1 MKQTI
6 LNVMLTTGAF
16 VPFRRLNRGK
26 ALILMY
32 HRFAQHEDEDGAKT
46 SARSFV
52 THLEYL
58 KAHYRLAPLS
68 LISEHIH
75 TGKRLPPATAAVTID
90 DGYRDAYTVAF
101 PLLRERKIP
110 ATLFVATGFVDLEC
124 WLWTDKMRY
133 VLSHTK
139 ARKIEVNIGDRKLS
153 LALGDQASRA
163 AAASRV
169 NSLLKTMPDAA
180 KDNEIMRLAALLS
193 VEIPKLPPEE
203 FQPLTWDEAR
213 EMEHDGIE
221 IGSHTRSHPILT
233 KVDDVRLQAE
243 LCESKSRLETI
254 FSRRIDLFCYPNGN
268 MDERVRRAAAQAGY
282 RCAVTVE
289 PGLVNGK
296 SDPLALRRLAAESDY
311 AHFVQSTSGFETI
324 KNKLLHGSSRAE
336 LHFDTREANY

>member
-6 LNVMLTTGAF
+6 LNAMLATGAF
-16 VPFRRLNRGK
+16 VPFRRLNRDK

-32 HRFAQHEDEDGAKT
+32 HRFVQHENEDSAKT
-46 SARSFV
+46 SARSFIA
-52 THLEYL
+52 HLEYL
-58 KAHYRLAPLS
+58 KTHYRLVPMS
-68 LISEHIH
+68 LISEHIQ
-75 TGKRLPPATAAVTID
+75 TGTPLPPATAAVTID

-133 VLSHTK
+133 VLSHTT
-139 ARKIEVNIGDRKLS
+139 AGKIEVDIGNQKLS
-153 LALGDQASRA
+153 LTLGGQASRA
-163 AAASRV
+163 NGASRV
-169 NSLLKTMPDAA
+169 NSLLKTVPDAV
-180 KDNEIMRLAALLS
+180 KENEIMRLAISLD
-193 VEIPKLPPEE
+193 VEIPEVPPAE

-213 EMEHDGIE
+213 EMYQDGIE

-233 KVDDVRLQAE
+233 NVDDARLRAE
-243 LCESKSRLETI
+243 LSESKSRLETI
-254 FSRRIDLFCYPNGN
+254 FSHRIDLFCYPNGN

-296 SDPLALRRLAAESDY
+296 SDPLALKRFAAEPDF
-311 AHFVQSTSGFETI
+311 AHFVQKTSGFETI
-324 KNKLLHGSSRAE
+324 KNKFLPGRRVEARAE
-336 LHFDTREANY
+336 Y